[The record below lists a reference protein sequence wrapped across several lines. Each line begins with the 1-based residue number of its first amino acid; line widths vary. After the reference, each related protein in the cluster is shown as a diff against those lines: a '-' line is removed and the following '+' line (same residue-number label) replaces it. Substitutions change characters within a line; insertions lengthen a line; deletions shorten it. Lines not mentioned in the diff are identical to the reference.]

1 MSETNNKTEPLGM
14 PNFDS
19 EIALKTSS
27 NGIRRMGMLCFIF
40 LFFIVG
46 GWFWLASIEGAVV
59 ASGAVGV
66 IGKPKT
72 IQHLDGGVVSRIHVD
87 NGDEVSKGDLLLQL
101 DETTLKSNLDIYQNR
116 LRESVSRRDRLM
128 AERDGNNQIKWEDK
142 IFERL
147 GFEPTQEFRV
157 GQNKLR
163 LARQSTG
170 RGQVSQL
177 GEKIRQFENQID
189 GLNALKTSKR
199 KQSLMLAGELKN
211 MKTLREEG
219 YASDNRVLTLERQIE
234 DLNGQ
239 IAEHNAEISRVR
251 NSIAET
257 DIQISQIGREF
268 DQSVQSELR
277 EVELS
282 IKDMEQQIIATQQ
295 QLNRVDIRSP
305 VSGIV
310 HELGIFTIG
319 GVVPPGGAVMQII
332 PQDTKME
339 FEVNLEP
346 LYIDQVYLGQ
356 DARIMFSAFNA
367 RRTPEINGKVSK
379 ISPNTVVNEEAGMAF
394 YLVNIAISEEELKRL
409 NGQELV
415 PGMPVEVFITT
426 EARSPLNYLVKP
438 LMDNFRRALRE
449 E

>member
-1 MSETNNKTEPLGM
+1 MNKYNNQTELLDAPVS
-14 PNFDS
+14 DDV
-19 EIALKTSS
+19 IVLKTYSS
-27 NGIRRMGMLCFIF
+27 GIRRVGMLCFVF

-72 IQHLDGGVVSRIHVD
+72 IQHLDGGVVSKIHVD
-87 NGDEVSKGDLLLQL
+87 NGDKVTKGDLLLQL

-116 LRESVSRRDRLM
+116 LRESVSRRDRLI
-128 AERDGNNQIKWEDK
+128 AERDGIDKIVWEDN

-147 GFEPTQEFRV
+147 DFKPAQEFRD

-163 LARQSTG
+163 LARRSTG
-170 RGQVSQL
+170 QGQVSQL
-177 GEKIRQFENQID
+177 GEKIHQFENQID

-199 KQSLMLAGELKN
+199 KQSLMLTGELKN
-211 MKTLREEG
+211 MKALREEG
-219 YASDNRVLTLERQIE
+219 YASENRVLTLERQIE
-234 DLNGQ
+234 DLSGQ
-239 IAEHNAEISRVR
+239 IAEHDAEISRVR

-346 LYIDQVYLGQ
+346 LYIDQVYPGQ

-367 RRTPEINGKVSK
+367 RTTPEINGKISK
-379 ISPNTVVNEEAGMAF
+379 ISPNTVVNEEAGVAF
-394 YLVNIAISEEELKRL
+394 YLVNIAISEEELARL